1 MYPMLSTNQELKSTS
16 ELDLRTIRERVAA
29 IKQNWTPAEAEQ
41 RAREG
46 RQRRKQL
53 EALILAMEADCEEYE
68 CSLVC

>member
-1 MYPMLSTNQELKSTS
+1 MLSTTQEFETTS

-29 IKQNWTPAEAEQ
+29 IKRNWTPAEAEQ
-41 RAREG
+41 RALEG

-53 EALILAMEADCEEYE
+53 EALILAMESECNQYE

>member
-1 MYPMLSTNQELKSTS
+1 MLSTNQEFETSS

-29 IKQNWTPAEAEQ
+29 IKRNWTPAEAQQ
-41 RAREG
+41 RAVEG

-53 EALILAMEADCEEYE
+53 EALILSMELECEHDQ

>member
-1 MYPMLSTNQELKSTS
+1 MLSTTQEFETTS

-29 IKQNWTPAEAEQ
+29 IKRNWTPAEAEQ
-41 RAREG
+41 RALEG

-53 EALILAMEADCEEYE
+53 EALILAMETECNQYE